1 MQWVIHIHNSQT
13 TNPFW
18 PCLLLNLS
26 PISGRRVCLCR
37 ILIRKALHGSEKMI
51 NEESLLVVFTV
62 IYHLSVVC
70 QKATFNYYFFSYVS
84 AFLAC
89 NYSFFYSLFFNSYT
103 LLSSIMCFLLIC
115 FWIIFTYINFVIFCW
130 GPSFVCNVGILNKD
144 FLMILLYWISHLFG
158 IWCYQYSFD
167 VNIFWAFIPVDKE
180 IWRQWCLV

>member
-1 MQWVIHIHNSQT
+1 MQKVIHIHNSFYN

-37 ILIRKALHGSEKMI
+37 ILIRKALRGSEKMI

-62 IYHLSVVC
+62 IWHLSVVC

-89 NYSFFYSLFFNSYT
+89 NYSYFYSFFFFFLFWFLYFAKHYYVSFLNLFLNNFYLYLFCNFLLRT
-103 LLSSIMCFLLIC
+103 LLYVMSASSIR
-115 FWIIFTYINFVIFCW
+115 IF
-130 GPSFVCNVGILNKD
+130 
-144 FLMILLYWISHLFG
+144 
-158 IWCYQYSFD
+158 
-167 VNIFWAFIPVDKE
+167 
-180 IWRQWCLV
+180 